1 MLKVSRRLFLFHQ
14 HRSLILNFF
23 KLTLSSVVIG
33 IIGSLFLQALQLST
47 SFRESTPQ
55 LVYALPFA
63 GLFIVFL
70 YSLPS
75 ENLNNGSLLIAER
88 FANLRQTLPWLLA
101 PLIFI
106 TTLIT
111 HLFGG
116 SAGREGTA
124 MQVGGAI
131 GEKFAPKD
139 SVGLKKLFLTSGIA
153 AGFAAV
159 FGTPWAAFVFSL
171 EIQKNKTK
179 IHYIAPLYCAFL
191 AHLTCLISGGSH
203 TVYPRFQLHS
213 VHFSEWLIL
222 KIFVGIIAF
231 ALLGRLFLF
240 LYKNAA
246 TAFQSIHSPYRRVFI
261 GGIILLSLI
270 YLIPDSHRYLGLG
283 IAEIEKSLSEFSHPA
298 DFALKMLL
306 TTLTLASGFKGGEVT
321 PLFFIGSTAGSFLE
335 GALPSTG
342 PELLLAKLGFVSVF
356 ASVGK
361 VPLTSALLAAELFGY
376 EILII
381 ALPVCFLTSFC
392 TRHRG
397 IYMSHGGTSR
407 E

>member
-1 MLKVSRRLFLFHQ
+1 MSKQHQ
-14 HRSLILNFF
+14 ILILNFF

-33 IIGSLFLQALQLST
+33 LIGSLFLQALQLST
-47 SFRESTPQ
+47 IFREATPAII
-55 LVYALPFA
+55 YALPFA
-63 GLFIVFL
+63 GLLIVFL

-88 FANLRQTLPWLLA
+88 FANIRQTLPWLLA

-111 HLFGG
+111 HTFGG

-124 MQVGGAI
+124 MQVGGAL
-131 GEKFAPKD
+131 GEKFAPTD
-139 SVGLKKLFLTSGIA
+139 SIGLKKLFLTSGIA

-179 IHYIAPLYCAFL
+179 IHYIAPLYSAFL
-191 AHLTCLISGGSH
+191 AHVVCLLSGGSH
-203 TVYPRFQLHS
+203 TTYSQFQLHS
-213 VHFSEWLIL
+213 LNFTGWLLL
-222 KIFVGIIAF
+222 KLLVGALAF
-231 ALLGRLFLF
+231 AILGRLFLF
-240 LYKNAA
+240 SFKKTSNV
-246 TAFQSIHSPYRRVFI
+246 FQYIHSPYRRIFI
-261 GGIILLSLI
+261 GGIVLLSLI
-270 YLIPDSHRYLGLG
+270 YLIPDSYRFLGLG
-283 IAEIEKSLSEFSHPA
+283 ISEIERSLIVSSHPA
-298 DFALKMLL
+298 DFVLKMLL
-306 TTLTLASGFKGGEVT
+306 TILTLACGFKGGEVT

-335 GALPSTG
+335 SVLPSTG

-376 EILII
+376 EILIV

-392 TRHRG
+392 TRHQG
-397 IYMSHGGTSR
+397 IYKSHGGTSH

>member
-1 MLKVSRRLFLFHQ
+1 MSKQHQ
-14 HRSLILNFF
+14 ILILNFF

-33 IIGSLFLQALQLST
+33 VIGSFFLQALQLST
-47 SFRESTPQ
+47 SVRETIPTII
-55 LVYALPFA
+55 LALPFA
-63 GLFIVFL
+63 GLVIVFL

-106 TTLIT
+106 TTIIT
-111 HLFGG
+111 HAFGG

-124 MQVGGAI
+124 MQVGGAL
-131 GEKFAPKD
+131 GEKFAPAD
-139 SVGLKKLFLTSGIA
+139 SAGLKKLFLTSGIA

-179 IHYIAPLYCAFL
+179 IHYVAPLYCAFL
-191 AHLTCLISGGSH
+191 AHVVCLLSGGTH
-203 TVYPRFQLHS
+203 TSYPQFQLHS
-213 VHFSEWLIL
+213 LNFSGWLPL
-222 KIFVGIIAF
+222 KLLVGVIAF
-231 ALLGRLFLF
+231 AALGSLFLF
-240 LYKNAA
+240 LYKK
-246 TAFQSIHSPYRRVFI
+246 TGSIFQYIHSPYRRIFI
-261 GGIILLSLI
+261 GGVILLGLI
-270 YLIPDSHRYLGLG
+270 YLIPDSYRYLGLG
-283 IAEIEKSLSEFSHPA
+283 IAEIERSLTVSSQPL
-298 DFALKMLL
+298 DFAFKLLL
-306 TTLTLASGFKGGEVT
+306 TILTLACGFKGGEVT

-335 GALPSTG
+335 NLLPSTG

-376 EILII
+376 EILIV
-381 ALPVCFLTSFC
+381 ALPVCFLTSIC

-397 IYMSHGGTSR
+397 IYKSHGGTSH